1 MAYLL
6 DTDIFVYL
14 TKNHREIINQIETVG
29 RENVFLSS
37 ITLGELYYG
46 AFHSDNVSLS
56 LDLLNKN
63 LEETNILN
71 FNKSA
76 AKIFGR
82 LKAALRK
89 NGNPIEDFDV
99 AIASIALH
107 NDYILVTHNTR
118 HFENIPELTIEDWS

>member
-14 TKNHREIINQIETVG
+14 TKNNREIIKQIETVG
-29 RENVFLSS
+29 KENVFLSS

-107 NDYILVTHNTR
+107 YDTILVTHNTR
-118 HFENIPELTIEDWS
+118 PF

>member
-14 TKNHREIINQIETVG
+14 TKNNREIIKQIETVG
-29 RENVFLSS
+29 KENVFLSS

-107 NDYILVTHNTR
+107 NDTILVTHNTR